1 MPTRRQFLR
10 RSSGAAALAV
20 LAPHTL
26 VEANAATRR
35 MLRGGALRLRR
46 RVGRSHPAR
55 DHAVDARREASGK
68 GGVRLE
74 IARDRD
80 FRRVL
85 TSKVIQTRP
94 GIDHTV
100 KARVG
105 GLRADER
112 YYYRFETATRESP
125 VGRFQTALPRRLGAA
140 GQARVLLAARTSR
153 TATTT
158 RTS

>member
-1 MPTRRQFLR
+1 VPPPSPSSPRTRWWRPTRPPGACSAAGRFA
-10 RSSGAAALAV
+10 SGVASGD
-20 LAPHTL
+20 PTPRGITL
-26 VEANAATRR
+26 WTHVA
-35 MLRGGALRLRR
+35 
-46 RVGRSHPAR
+46 
-55 DHAVDARREASGK
+55 EASGK